1 MDTKRVEISYKTI
14 IFVAIFILSLWLIFL
29 LRGIL
34 MLIFLSFIVAAGMR
48 SPVEYLEDHF
58 RLPRTVAILISY
70 VVFLSLLFLLFM
82 VMIPAF
88 AGETVNL
95 VQKIQ
100 IFFAFP
106 AIAPY
111 VSSSLTQLSEQLS
124 GLTSN
129 VFRATLGAFSIIINF
144 FTMLVLTFY
153 LLLERRH
160 MRVFL
165 KNMLGED
172 LKERVVNVIL
182 KIEERLGSWVR
193 GELSLILVIG
203 IMSYVGLL
211 LLNIEYALPLA
222 IFAGLLEVIP
232 IVGPII
238 SAIPAII
245 IAISISSN
253 PWIAALAVGG
263 LYFLIQQLEN
273 HLIVPVIMK
282 QSVGIPPVITIVAIL
297 VGGELGGV
305 VGALLSIPIF
315 ICLQILFQEFFAS
328 REEPFFPKGK

>member
-1 MDTKRVEISYKTI
+1 MNTQRVEISYKTV
-14 IFVAIFILSLWLIFL
+14 IFVAAFVLSFWLLFQIRSIL
-29 LRGIL
+29 IL
-34 MLIFLSFIVAAGMR
+34 VFLSFIIAAGMR
-48 SPVEYLEDHF
+48 SPVNSLEERFH
-58 RLPRTVAILISY
+58 LPRVVAILISY
-70 VVFLSLLFLLFM
+70 VVFLSLLFLLLY

-88 AGETVNL
+88 VGQTIRL
-95 VQKIQ
+95 VQLLEVFFSFPSIEPYINSSFSQLTEQ
-100 IFFAFP
+100 I
-106 AIAPY
+106 
-111 VSSSLTQLSEQLS
+111 S

-165 KNMLGED
+165 KNLLGEE

-182 KIEERLGSWVR
+182 KIESRMGAWVR

-203 IMSYVGLL
+203 VMSYIGLL

-222 IFAGLLEVIP
+222 ILAGILEIIP

-245 IAISISSN
+245 IAISISPN

-282 QSVGIPPVITIVAIL
+282 QTVGIPPVITIVAIL
-297 VGGELGGV
+297 VGGQLGGV

-315 ICLQILFQEFFAS
+315 ICLQIVFQEFFSS
-328 REEPFFPKGK
+328 REELLQK

>member
-1 MDTKRVEISYKTI
+1 MAA
-14 IFVAIFILSLWLIFL
+14 FVLALWLIFE
-29 LRGIL
+29 LRSIL
-34 MLIFLSFIVAAGMR
+34 MLVFLSFILASGMR
-48 SPVEYLEDHF
+48 APVDYLEDHF
-58 RLPRTVAILISY
+58 PLPRIVAILISY
-70 VVFLSLLFLLFM
+70 IVFLSLVFLLFS

-95 VQKIQ
+95 VQKLQ
-100 IFFAFP
+100 IFFPFP
-106 AIAPY
+106 AIEPY
-111 VSSSLTQLSEQLS
+111 INSSLSQLTQQLS

-165 KNMLGED
+165 KNLLGEE
-172 LKERVVNVIL
+172 LKERVVQVIL
-182 KIEERLGSWVR
+182 KMENRLGGWVR
-193 GELSLILVIG
+193 GEVSLILVIG
-203 IMSYVGLL
+203 VMSYIGLL

-222 IFAGLLEVIP
+222 ILAGLLEIIP
-232 IVGPII
+232 IVGPIV

-245 IAISISSN
+245 IAFSISSS
-253 PWIAALAVGG
+253 PWLALAVAA

-273 HLIVPVIMK
+273 HIIVPVIMR
-282 QSVGIPPVITIVAIL
+282 QTVGIPPVITIIAIL
-297 VGGELGGV
+297 IGGQLGGII
-305 VGALLSIPIF
+305 GALLSIPIF

-328 REEPFFPKGK
+328 EEPFFQKGK